1 MTALAGQHAVVT
13 GGGTGIGAAIAHR
26 LAGAGAAV
34 TVIGRRP
41 GPLQAV
47 ADAIGGAAETADLT
61 RPDETTAAFARAR
74 AGHGPITILV
84 ANAGQAETAA
94 FAATTPAL
102 LDAMI
107 GANLHSFF
115 HAAQVALPDLRAAAH
130 GRIVAVAS
138 TAALKGYA
146 YSSAYAA
153 AKHGVLG
160 MVRSLAHEL
169 ARTRVTVNAI
179 CPGFTDTDLV
189 ARAADAIQQ
198 RTGRDAGEA
207 RAALARFN
215 PQHRLVA
222 PDEVAEAAL
231 WLCLPASASVTG
243 QAISISG
250 GETM

>member
-13 GGGTGIGAAIAHR
+13 GGGTGIGAAIARR

-61 RPDETTAAFARAR
+61 RPDETATAFARAR
-74 AGHGPITILV
+74 LGRGPITILV

-94 FAATTPAL
+94 FETTTFGL
-102 LDAMI
+102 LEAMI

-115 HAAQVALPDLRAAAH
+115 HAAQSALPDLRAAAH

-146 YSSAYAA
+146 YSTAYAA

-160 MVRSLAHEL
+160 MVRSLALEL

-189 ARAADAIQQ
+189 DRAVEAIQQ
-198 RTGRDAGEA
+198 RTGRDTGEA

-215 PQHRLVA
+215 PQQRLVA
-222 PDEVAEAAL
+222 PNDVAEAAL

>member
-1 MTALAGQHAVVT
+1 MTSLAGQHAVVT
-13 GGGTGIGAAIAHR
+13 GGGTGIGAAIARR

-41 GPLQAV
+41 DPLHAV
-47 ADAIGGAAETADLT
+47 AAAIGGAAETADLS
-61 RPDETTAAFARAR
+61 RPDETADAFARAR
-74 AGHGPITILV
+74 RGRGPITILV
-84 ANAGQAETAA
+84 ANAGQADTAA
-94 FAATTPAL
+94 FEATPPAL

-115 HAAQVALPDLRAAAH
+115 HAAQAALPDLRAAAH

-153 AKHGVLG
+153 AKHGLLG
-160 MVRSLAHEL
+160 MVRSLALEL

-189 ARAADAIQQ
+189 SRAVDAIAR
-198 RTGRDAGEA
+198 RTGRDAGAA

-215 PQHRLVA
+215 PQQRLVS